1 MMTCIEMKPTET
13 WNAHSLQF
21 SSVVFIMFRKCL
33 LFNFESPDQMVRC
46 LLSATKPIRHHV
58 MNIENNMEPHFYLS
72 EMEWWK
78 KITTK
83 QNKHIEKRNIE
94 SFFVFFICVVD
105 IIGCFDF
112 VAMHSLFK
120 CKWTALELLV
130 ETIWIPLKMND
141 GVILW

>member
-1 MMTCIEMKPTET
+1 MFVIQFRVAGPNGSMPFVGNQTDTASCDEHRKQHGTTFLSFRNGMMK
-13 WNAHSLQF
+13 
-21 SSVVFIMFRKCL
+21 
-33 LFNFESPDQMVRC
+33 
-46 LLSATKPIRHHV
+46 
-58 MNIENNMEPHFYLS
+58 
-72 EMEWWK
+72 K

-120 CKWTALELLV
+120 CK
-130 ETIWIPLKMND
+130 
-141 GVILW
+141 